1 MFSSRKI
8 RRVHE
13 VARVLLPTIA
23 GLYVAQDDTPDRA
36 ATVFVLD
43 DRGFW
48 WHLQS
53 REATADEVAAHVGT
67 HPLERLI
74 RNSDADL

>member
-1 MFSSRKI
+1 MTTTI
-8 RRVHE
+8 RSL
-13 VARVLLPTIA
+13 ALPTIA
-23 GLYVAQDDTPDRA
+23 GLYVAQDDTPDHA
-36 ATVFVLD
+36 ATVFILD

-74 RNSDADL
+74 RHTDADL